1 MDDCNCNWCWL
12 NYQLDCSDFLLFFSL
27 LSSAV
32 CFFCCFSID
41 VVALFCRSRLPF
53 SHRLDFYGIVKLI
66 ILLPLATICENFF
79 ISISSLLSFER
90 VFKSF
95 NVVAQYRSNLTNW
108 NIMRWTRAFLSKYTL
123 KIQRACDYIFFHE
136 ALCLLLTQIQQTS
149 KKF

>member
-1 MDDCNCNWCWL
+1 ML
-12 NYQLDCSDFLLFFSL
+12 IKLSARLLRFSPFLFPS
-27 LSSAV
+27 
-32 CFFCCFSID
+32 FFCCFFFFSID

-66 ILLPLATICENFF
+66 ILLPLSTAICENFLF
-79 ISISSLLSFER
+79 QFQVYYPSR

-123 KIQRACDYIFFHE
+123 KIQRACDYNFFHE
-136 ALCLLLTQIQQTS
+136 SLCLLLTQIQQTS